1 MRVDAITLP
10 LCLITLGSAACGCE
24 SKGSAPTEPVAQKP
38 TSAATDR
45 SAPETRPE
53 PVARPAASPDGAIA
67 RPAPSAPP
75 PDAVLT
81 RPGRVKY

>member
-10 LCLITLGSAACGCE
+10 LCLITLGAAACGCE
-24 SKGSAPTEPVAQKP
+24 SKGTSPAEPIAQPPSPAERQPPAAPTPYH
-38 TSAATDR
+38 
-45 SAPETRPE
+45 
-53 PVARPAASPDGAIA
+53 VARPAASASAGAVA

-75 PDAVLT
+75 PETLA